1 MRLAVAVDVENLS
14 IKDEKAVLRVQ
25 FRDRR
30 AQYALENGEAASSA
44 LQANIKKWLHQN
56 LGGDQLCSYRAL
68 KGEAEAAVKP
78 LTEMYFPRIDGKS
91 LAFYRPLK
99 ADAFTVNRFGILEP
113 SPDAS
118 EPLNTKKP
126 VVVLTPAV
134 AVDSLGRRV
143 GSGLGFYDQFFQANS
158 KAVRVGVVYHVQ
170 VSQDPLPLEGWDQP
184 LDWVITDK
192 IILRVSGRSS

>member
-1 MRLAVAVDVENLS
+1 MSL
-14 IKDEKAVLRVQ
+14 KDEKTVLRVQ
-25 FRDRR
+25 FRDLRNK
-30 AQYALENGEAASSA
+30 YAATQGAAANSA
-44 LQANIKKWLHQN
+44 LNENLNKWLRQH
-56 LGGDQLCSYRAL
+56 LGGDQLCGFRAIN
-68 KGEAEAAVKP
+68 GEPEALVRP
-78 LTEMYFPRIDGKS
+78 LTEMFFPRIEGKS

-99 ADAFTVNRFGILEP
+99 ADAFSANKFGILEP
-113 SPDAS
+113 SPDAA
-118 EPLNTKKP
+118 EPLNLKKP
-126 VVVLTPAV
+126 AVVLTPAV

-184 LDWVITDK
+184 LDWVISDK